1 MAVNGYEVPR
11 MPRGGERLK
20 VSWGDSLVRAMT
32 QLRPVQVP
40 DMLISRGMYGTRY
53 APLASSSRA
62 YPSNF
67 GSLLPFTVRWLVHD
81 RDEDTGE
88 WQIYIPL
95 GCLTLTQGDM
105 TYFYLPTNDAAK
117 DAEGNDIADWYR
129 IPDPEDTAY
138 ANVVSTKKR
147 VVTTWSVFLALK
159 PWPRVH
165 VSTDPTDFAP
175 VAWRIPVA
183 EMCVTEYADDTP
195 TKRTSVR
202 LIEETQIEKV
212 WDITKPFSIRYD
224 IAAEDIKKKSAT
236 PTAMLTNQMRFVGRL
251 QTTLVDDTDVTGWP
265 DVWVKIVHDGETFE
279 MSVEHALSG
288 ADAQSDDDQTVYR
301 IYALD
306 NDVVEL
312 DLRDAVPAMD
322 FYTSPATAEA
332 TGSAS

>member
-1 MAVNGYEVPR
+1 MATRGYDVPR
-11 MPRGGERLK
+11 MPRAGERLK
-20 VSWGDSLVRAMT
+20 AGWGDSLVRAIT

-53 APLASSSRA
+53 APLALPTRA
-62 YPSNF
+62 YPTNF

-95 GCLTLTQGDM
+95 GCLTLTQGEM

-117 DAEGNDIADWYR
+117 DAEGNDIADWYK
-129 IPDPEDTAY
+129 IPAPQDTAY
-138 ANVVSTKKR
+138 ANVVSTDDR
-147 VVTTWSVFLALK
+147 VVTTWGVSLALK

-165 VSTDPTDFAP
+165 VSTDPTDFDP

-183 EMCVTEYADDTP
+183 EMRVTEYADDTP
-195 TKRTSVR
+195 PQRSGVR
-202 LIEETQIEKV
+202 LADETQIDKV
-212 WDITKPFSIRYD
+212 WDISKPFSIRYD
-224 IAAEDIKKKSAT
+224 IAAADIRRKNAT
-236 PTAMLTNQMRFVGRL
+236 PTAKLTNQTRFVGRL

-279 MSVEHALSG
+279 MSVEHAMSG

-306 NDVVEL
+306 DDVVEL
-312 DLRDAVPAMD
+312 DLRNAVPAMD